1 MLIVTIPLFNGLYD
15 GLYQYLH
22 SDSVS
27 DEYLLRYRDIDVMKC
42 QNDVEND
49 WKCAKSSIFVV

>member
-1 MLIVTIPLFNGLYD
+1 MAKIPPFNGFYD
-15 GLYQYLH
+15 DLYQYLQ

-42 QNDVEND
+42 QMDAEND
-49 WKCAKSSIFVV
+49 WKCAKSLIFVV

>member
-1 MLIVTIPLFNGLYD
+1 MVTIPLFNGFYD
-15 GLYQYLH
+15 DLYQYLQ

-49 WKCAKSSIFVV
+49 

>member
-1 MLIVTIPLFNGLYD
+1 MATIPLFNGFYD
-15 GLYQYLH
+15 GLYQYLQ

-27 DEYLLRYRDIDVMKC
+27 DESFLRYRDIDVNKC

-49 WKCAKSSIFVV
+49 WKCAKSLIFVV